1 MSASFFDI
9 SNCNTGYAEC
19 PFYWSDNKCYFF
31 VRKKEAVRIQTVLE
45 IKNPTSNQIYKISG
59 GITMAIAAG
68 IIAVSGII
76 SFELEKHAPSV
87 LADK

>member
-1 MSASFFDI
+1 
-9 SNCNTGYAEC
+9 
-19 PFYWSDNKCYFF
+19 
-31 VRKKEAVRIQTVLE
+31 
-45 IKNPTSNQIYKISG
+45 
-59 GITMAIAAG
+59 MALAAG